1 MRRKRGAQLRISR
14 EAEAPSQREPARWP
28 GSTHLVPFEVPEPP
42 APPSSGPPSE
52 PKAHVRPPFLRL
64 VSDETLRI
72 ELGRD
77 VVAALALENLDL
89 SSPASSEA
97 VRRFI
102 ITHRAG

>member
-1 MRRKRGAQLRISR
+1 
-14 EAEAPSQREPARWP
+14 
-28 GSTHLVPFEVPEPP
+28 
-42 APPSSGPPSE
+42 
-52 PKAHVRPPFLRL
+52 L